1 MSILNRTKVSSTGFR
16 LAAVAGL
23 VAVLGACH
31 GVELEGVQGLEP
43 SGSKFNTDLYAGY
56 IELSSNE
63 LAEYDYRDSDR
74 FALKAAVAARGDDA
88 MPTTLA
94 ERYLPEDKMDELAKA
109 RARLFAML
117 VGGGRGRAPEAA
129 ARAQISFEC
138 WMQEQ
143 EEGHQPDDIAA
154 CRNAFYNAVIT
165 AEVALRPPAPPPPA
179 PAPAPTSEPEPE
191 PEPEPSY
198 VTYYVVFFDFDSAE
212 LTKAGKTTLDE
223 AAATAL
229 EMRPYKIVIW
239 GHTDRAG
246 PESYNLGL
254 SEARALSVARY
265 LIDRGAGRFVIDVE
279 GLGESEPIAKTS
291 DGVRD
296 GRNRRTEVSLT
307 EPE

>member
-1 MSILNRTKVSSTGFR
+1 MSILNRTRVSSTGFR

-23 VAVLGACH
+23 AAVLGACH

-43 SGSKFNTDLYAGY
+43 SGSKFNTELYAGY

-74 FALKAAVAARGDDA
+74 FALKAAVAARGDDV

-94 ERYLPEDKMDELAKA
+94 ERDLPEDKTEELAKA
-109 RARLFAML
+109 RARLFAVL
-117 VGGGRGRAPEAA
+117 VGGGRGKAPEVA

-143 EEGHQPDDIAA
+143 EEGHQPDDIVA

-165 AEVALRPPAPPPPA
+165 AEVALRPPVPPPSEPA
-179 PAPAPTSEPEPE
+179 PM

-198 VTYYVVFFDFDSAE
+198 VTYYVVFFEFDSAE
-212 LTKAGKTTLDE
+212 LSKAGKTTLDE
-223 AAATAL
+223 AAVTAQ
-229 EMRPYKIVIW
+229 EMRPYKIVIR

-246 PESYNLGL
+246 RESYNLGL

-265 LIDRGAGRFVIDVE
+265 LIDQGAGRFVIDVE

-291 DGVRD
+291 DNVRD

>member
-16 LAAVAGL
+16 LAAVAVL
-23 VAVLGACH
+23 AVVLGACH
-31 GVELEGVQGLEP
+31 GTELDGVQGLEP
-43 SGSKFNTDLYAGY
+43 SGSKFNTELYAGY
-56 IELSSNE
+56 IQLSSKE
-63 LAEYDYRDSDR
+63 VAEWDYRDSDR
-74 FALKAAVAARGDDA
+74 FALKAAVAARGDDV

-94 ERYLPEDKMDELAKA
+94 ERYLPEDKKEELAKA

-117 VGGGRGRAPEAA
+117 VGNGRGKAPEAA

-165 AEVALRPPAPPPPA
+165 AEVALRPPAPPPSEPA
-179 PAPAPTSEPEPE
+179 PA

-198 VTYYVVFFDFDSAE
+198 VTYYVVFFEFDSAA
-212 LTKAGKTTLDE
+212 LSKAGRTTLDE

-229 EMRPYKIVIW
+229 EMQPDKILVR

-291 DGVRD
+291 DNVRD

>member
-16 LAAVAGL
+16 LAAVAVL
-23 VAVLGACH
+23 AAVLGACH
-31 GVELEGVQGLEP
+31 GTELDGVQGLEP
-43 SGSKFNTDLYAGY
+43 SGSKFNTELYAGY
-56 IELSSNE
+56 IQLSSKE
-63 LAEYDYRDSDR
+63 VAEWDYRDSDR
-74 FALKAAVAARGDDA
+74 FALKAAVAARGDDV

-94 ERYLPEDKMDELAKA
+94 ERYLPEDKKEELAKA

-117 VGGGRGRAPEAA
+117 VGNGRGKAPEAA

-165 AEVALRPPAPPPPA
+165 AEVALRPPAPSP
-179 PAPAPTSEPEPE
+179 SEPAPE

-198 VTYYVVFFDFDSAE
+198 VTYYVVFFEFDSAA
-212 LTKAGKTTLDE
+212 LSKAGRTTLDE

-229 EMRPYKIVIW
+229 EMQPDKILVR

-291 DGVRD
+291 DNVRD

>member
-1 MSILNRTKVSSTGFR
+1 MSILNRTKVSSAGFR
-16 LAAVAGL
+16 LAAVAVL
-23 VAVLGACH
+23 AAVLGACH
-31 GVELEGVQGLEP
+31 GGALDDVQGLEP
-43 SGSKFNTDLYAGY
+43 QGPDFNALLYTGYVKISSKE
-56 IELSSNE
+56 I
-63 LAEYDYRDSDR
+63 AEYDYRDSDR
-74 FALKAAVAARGDDA
+74 FAVRAAAAAAGADVV
-88 MPTTLA
+88 PTTLE
-94 ERYLPEDKMDELAKA
+94 ERYLPADKREELSKA
-109 RARLFAML
+109 RARLVAML
-117 VGGGRGRAPEAA
+117 ERDGGGKAPEVA

-154 CRNAFYNAVIT
+154 CRNAFYNSVIA
-165 AEVALRPPAPPPPA
+165 AEVALRPPVPPPPE
-179 PAPAPTSEPEPE
+179 PAFEPEPEPAFE

-198 VTYYVVFFDFDSAE
+198 VTYYVVFFEFDSAE
-212 LTKAGKTTLDE
+212 LSKAGKTTLDE

-229 EMRPYKIVIW
+229 EMRPYKILIR

-254 SEARALSVARY
+254 SEARALSVAHY

-291 DGVRD
+291 DNVRD